1 MISILLSCFFHW
13 NGCPARSG
21 PGARRDGSPGLCC
34 GIAQEA
40 PGEVPRRSGAQD
52 SSAGPGILAGPTP
65 KSVHSGPVSLVI
77 RRPEP
82 FRIAAA
88 LLFFLC
94 LWGARPVMAEN
105 PSFFKTLREG
115 MVKEIEGDVKLTRSK
130 IGKTALV
137 PEVMRVMGKVPRHE
151 FVPLNL
157 KSHAYENRP
166 LPIGYGQTISQPYI
180 VALMTDLLETAPGHK
195 VLEIGTGSGYQAA
208 VLAELVGRVY
218 SIEIIPELA
227 QEAQARI
234 KRLGYGNIEIR
245 QGDGY
250 YGWEDQAPFD
260 GIIVTAA
267 GSHIPPPLVQQL
279 KPGGKMVIP
288 VGGSFMTQQLVVVEK
303 LPDGKVRSRQV
314 LPVAF
319 VPLTGGH

>member
-1 MISILLSCFFHW
+1 
-13 NGCPARSG
+13 
-21 PGARRDGSPGLCC
+21 
-34 GIAQEA
+34 
-40 PGEVPRRSGAQD
+40 
-52 SSAGPGILAGPTP
+52 
-65 KSVHSGPVSLVI
+65 
-77 RRPEP
+77 
-82 FRIAAA
+82 
-88 LLFFLC
+88 
-94 LWGARPVMAEN
+94 MAEN
-105 PSFFKTLREG
+105 LSFFKTLREG
-115 MVKEIEGDVKLTRSK
+115 MVKEIEEDVKLTRSK

-180 VALMTDLLETAPGHK
+180 VALMTDLLEPAPGQK

-227 QEAQARI
+227 REAQARI

-303 LPDGKVRSRQV
+303 LSDGKVRSRQV